1 MICIGGHDECVGSR
15 RIGDKGRDEA
25 EDLLS
30 FDHFSIYC
38 DRISSADASEKWY
51 AWIGGRPK
59 GNVREYNGDDWEDIQ
74 MI

>member
-51 AWIGGRPK
+51 AWIGGRPQETC
-59 GNVREYNGDDWEDIQ
+59 VSAMA
-74 MI
+74 MIGKIYR